1 MTTRGPSKGITAAQ
15 LMGILAFTLAL
26 FFVVSFGTKT
36 VEAYRLRSWR
46 DRLQS
51 DIAEMERERALLHAE
66 IERRQSMAWVD
77 KVLRA
82 SGYVPEGVMRVI
94 ITQAESMPSEATAI
108 AQELPASASA
118 PEAVPE
124 TAPRAA
130 PRPSTAVALWSG
142 LFDGSHWEAW
152 QRLIWGFDEDI
163 EPGYNGER

>member
-51 DIAEMERERALLHAE
+51 DIAEMERERAVLLAE

-82 SGYVPEGVMRVI
+82 SGYVPEGVVRVI
-94 ITQAESMPSEATAI
+94 VTHAEPTTRDGAALAQAPTAATPDNASEASI
-108 AQELPASASA
+108 D
-118 PEAVPE
+118 
-124 TAPRAA
+124 AA
-130 PRPSTAVALWSG
+130 PNPSTAVALWSQ
-142 LFDGSHWEAW
+142 LFDGPHWEAW
-152 QRLIWGFDEDI
+152 HRLIWGFDEDV
-163 EPGYNGER
+163 EPSYNSER